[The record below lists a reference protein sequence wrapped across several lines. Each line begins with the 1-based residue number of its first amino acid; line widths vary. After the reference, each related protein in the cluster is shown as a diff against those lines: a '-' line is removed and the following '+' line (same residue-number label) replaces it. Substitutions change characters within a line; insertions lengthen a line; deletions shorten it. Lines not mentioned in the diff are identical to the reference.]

1 MKEYLERASYT
12 WSEDSIRFIN
22 TPTQKARSKFFYVQ
36 EVGYFKTKPPYF
48 TERQNLNS
56 YLIVYTISG
65 RGILKYGGRKYP
77 VYPGQAFYIHC
88 IPWHYYACMEGEEWE
103 ILWLH
108 FNGNTARGYY
118 EEFIQNGFR
127 QVRVQ
132 DSFFMESTMRR
143 ILSLT
148 IKKDIHSELICSNL
162 IVNLLTELMIRSS
175 SDKFSL
181 TAMPDSIKA
190 VLKDLENHF
199 LEPFSLDETAGRT
212 GLSKY
217 HLSREF
223 RKYVGTTM
231 NEYVITMRLNYAKE
245 LLRYSNEPVGEIAFA
260 CGMNHVSHFINLFKE
275 REGTT
280 PLQYRKEWGSNGQAL

>member
-65 RGILKYGGRKYP
+65 RGILQYGGRKYP

-108 FNGNTARGYY
+108 FNGNTARGYLSRTA
-118 EEFIQNGFR
+118 FARF
-127 QVRVQ
+127 V
-132 DSFFMESTMRR
+132 FR
-143 ILSLT
+143 IL
-148 IKKDIHSELICSNL
+148 
-162 IVNLLTELMIRSS
+162 
-175 SDKFSL
+175 FSW
-181 TAMPDSIKA
+181 KA
-190 VLKDLENHF
+190 L
-199 LEPFSLDETAGRT
+199 
-212 GLSKY
+212 
-217 HLSREF
+217 
-223 RKYVGTTM
+223 
-231 NEYVITMRLNYAKE
+231 
-245 LLRYSNEPVGEIAFA
+245 
-260 CGMNHVSHFINLFKE
+260 
-275 REGTT
+275 
-280 PLQYRKEWGSNGQAL
+280 